1 MKSIEKARNH
11 QKIQNNHKNIDEV
24 DIKNSQSNHDQTLN
38 QNETSLSRLMA
49 ESIEVEEDQKRQEQK
64 KREFAVPMSKNLKT
78 NKTGAAD
85 LVEINFREDDLKFI
99 ATDENR
105 RNESD
110 FVYKSETKKAL
121 KDTQKGTFSVVN
133 VSMPTQR
140 LKGKRYHDHIQEE
153 EEFQKKLQDDN
164 MTEEEFNKIR
174 EDLEEAGL
182 RKDNLGL
189 GLHGFLSEL
198 EDRGILLNDNIDY
211 SGRNLDIKPHEDG
224 TLTRDNDRI

>member
-1 MKSIEKARNH
+1 
-11 QKIQNNHKNIDEV
+11 
-24 DIKNSQSNHDQTLN
+24 
-38 QNETSLSRLMA
+38 
-49 ESIEVEEDQKRQEQK
+49 
-64 KREFAVPMSKNLKT
+64 
-78 NKTGAAD
+78 
-85 LVEINFREDDLKFI
+85 
-99 ATDENR
+99 
-105 RNESD
+105 
-110 FVYKSETKKAL
+110 
-121 KDTQKGTFSVVN
+121 
-133 VSMPTQR
+133 
-140 LKGKRYHDHIQEE
+140 
-153 EEFQKKLQDDN
+153 